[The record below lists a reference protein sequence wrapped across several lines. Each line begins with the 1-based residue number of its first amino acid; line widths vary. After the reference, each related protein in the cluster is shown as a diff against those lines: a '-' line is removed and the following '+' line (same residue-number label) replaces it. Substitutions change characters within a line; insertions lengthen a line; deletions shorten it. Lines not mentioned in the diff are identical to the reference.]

1 MMCFL
6 AERIVGTDVKW
17 YKNTGIKFEKAVL
30 PYKGVAKFLELLG
43 R

>member
-17 YKNTGIKFEKAVL
+17 YKSTGMFEKAVL
-30 PYKGVAKFLELLG
+30 PYKGVAKFLEIMG